1 MAEIE
6 LRGYLLFGLLF
17 LFILGLIT
25 FLAFLIAKLLIVA
38 GAGRLAVDFLLLVGS
53 AGGLFFIKR
62 ADEALKDNRLRDF
75 LSAAGFLLW
84 FRLFEVAFLLT
95 ALFSLLLAIPTRFS
109 EQTFTEHRFLY
120 TFLAC
125 FLLLYAGALRGAW
138 KLTVRAKERF
148 SEQESNEEVK

>member
-1 MAEIE
+1 MTEIE

-17 LFILGLIT
+17 LFTLGLII
-25 FLAFLIAKLLIVA
+25 FLAFLFAELLAVT
-38 GAGRLAVDFLLLVGS
+38 GVGRLAVDFLLLIGS
-53 AGGLFFIKR
+53 AGGLFFLKK
-62 ADEALKDNRLRDF
+62 ADEVLKEEKLRDF
-75 LSAAGFLLW
+75 LSTAGFLLW

-95 ALFSLLLAIPTRFS
+95 SLLSLLLAIPVSFS
-109 EQTFTEHRFLY
+109 EQTFSEHRFLY

-148 SEQESNEEVK
+148 LKQNQEVRR

>member
-1 MAEIE
+1 ME

-17 LFILGLIT
+17 LFTLGLIT
-25 FLAFLIAKLLIVA
+25 FLAFLFAELLTVA
-38 GAGRLAVDFLLLVGS
+38 GAGRLAVVLLLLVGS

-75 LSAAGFLLW
+75 LSMAGFLLW

-95 ALFSLLLAIPTRFS
+95 TLFSLLLAIPVWFS
-109 EQTFTEHRFLY
+109 EQTFTEHKFLY

-138 KLTVRAKERF
+138 KLTERAKERF
-148 SEQESNEEVK
+148 LEQKSNEEVRQ

>member
-1 MAEIE
+1 MPESE

-17 LFILGLIT
+17 LFTLGLII
-25 FLAFLIAKLLIVA
+25 FLAFLFAELLTVT
-38 GAGRLAVDFLLLVGS
+38 GVGRLAIDFLLLIGS
-53 AGGLFFIKR
+53 AGGLFFLKK
-62 ADEALKDNRLRDF
+62 ADEVLKEEKLRDF
-75 LSAAGFLLW
+75 LSTAGFLLW

-95 ALFSLLLAIPTRFS
+95 SLLSLLLAIPVSLS

-138 KLTVRAKERF
+138 KVTVRAKERLK
-148 SEQESNEEVK
+148 EGGR